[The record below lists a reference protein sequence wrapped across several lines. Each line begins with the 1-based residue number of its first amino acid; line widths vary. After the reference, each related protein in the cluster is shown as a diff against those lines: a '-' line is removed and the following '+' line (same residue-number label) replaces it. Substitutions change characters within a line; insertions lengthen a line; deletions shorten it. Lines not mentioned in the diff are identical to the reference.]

1 MYNQEILFSIQF
13 YYYTKFSVLGYEKE
27 SHTTTV
33 SYDENIVHPNEVA
46 TMNYHSTIYNSK
58 NCVLTFN
65 YHNNRN
71 NRLTISLDRFF
82 VIVPK
87 E

>member
-1 MYNQEILFSIQF
+1 MYNQEFLFIIQ
-13 YYYTKFSVLGYEKE
+13 YYYFTKFSVLGYENE

-46 TMNYHSTIYNSK
+46 TMNYNSTIYNSK

-65 YHNNRN
+65 YHNNKN